1 MIIKFTRVIYEEDE
15 ISIPL
20 RELEEIYGGDIE
32 EAIREK
38 DTASYNSNIIE
49 TAYEDIE
56 KGEIDE
62 DDKAYLRRID
72 DEEKEAR
79 NILYRQYLNGLF

>member
-1 MIIKFTRVIYEEDE
+1 MIIKFTRVIYEKGE
-15 ISIPL
+15 INIPL
-20 RELEEIYGGDIE
+20 RELEEIYDGDIE

-38 DTASYNSNIIE
+38 DTTSYNSNIIE

-56 KGEIDE
+56 EGELDE

-72 DEEKEAR
+72 EEEKEAR
-79 NILYRQYLNGLF
+79 NILSRQYLNGLF

>member
-20 RELEEIYGGDIE
+20 RELEEIYDGDIE

-38 DTASYNSNIIE
+38 DTTSYNSNIIE